1 MRSTEAICLALW
13 LALCSSATVKG
24 QNEPS
29 LSARIRKAL
38 TAAEPEWTPVP
49 AIVNGPGPRVP
60 SEKRILTDVWE
71 SPKSQSENMTV
82 DVYGVENRVEATA
95 WLRFVRN
102 RQVAPGWQVSIYQI
116 GDEGYL
122 SKYKD
127 GERFDIQ
134 FRKGNV
140 VAEMA
145 GNDLRRVKTFAK
157 CTVDQIPANHRGHLS
172 RLQPPVR
179 TPQNGH
185 RLASN
190 VRKSEVTLV
199 GGGEE

>member
-1 MRSTEAICLALW
+1 MRSTESIWLALW

-29 LSARIRKAL
+29 LSSQIMKAL
-38 TAAEPEWTPVP
+38 KAAEPEWTPVP
-49 AIVNGPGPRVP
+49 AIVNGPGPLVP
-60 SEKRILTDVWE
+60 SEKKILVDVWE

-122 SKYKD
+122 LKYKD
-127 GERFDIQ
+127 GERFEIE

-140 VAEMA
+140 VAKIA
-145 GNDLRRVKTFAK
+145 GNDLRRVTTFAK
-157 CTVDQIPANHRGHLS
+157 CIVDQIPANHSS
-172 RLQPPVR
+172 R
-179 TPQNGH
+179 
-185 RLASN
+185 
-190 VRKSEVTLV
+190 
-199 GGGEE
+199 